1 MIEYRDIM
9 HKAIDAYGKEAQT
22 LMFFEEVAELEKE
35 LCKNARGKQN
45 HDEIVEEIADVEIML
60 EQIKIM
66 YDVKE
71 SQVELVKAM
80 KVQRL
85 CKRMG
90 CVKNEKTTD

>member
-1 MIEYRDIM
+1 MNDIEYRSILC
-9 HKAIDAYGKEAQT
+9 KAICTYGKEAQT

-45 HDEIVEEIADVEIML
+45 RDEILEEVADVEIML

-66 YDVKE
+66 HALNVGAIE
-71 SQVELVKAM
+71 RVKAQ

-85 CKRMG
+85 
-90 CVKNEKTTD
+90 NERLQ

>member
-1 MIEYRDIM
+1 MNDIEYRSILC
-9 HKAIDAYGKEAQT
+9 KAICTYGKEAQT

-45 HDEIVEEIADVEIML
+45 RDEILEEVADVEIML

-66 YDVKE
+66 HALNVGAIE
-71 SQVELVKAM
+71 RVKAQ

-85 CKRMG
+85 
-90 CVKNEKTTD
+90 NERLS

>member
-1 MIEYRDIM
+1 MNDIEYRSILC
-9 HKAIDAYGKEAQT
+9 KAICTYGKEAQT

-45 HDEIVEEIADVEIML
+45 RDEILEEVSDVEIML

-66 YDVKE
+66 HALNVGAIE
-71 SQVELVKAM
+71 RVKAQ

-85 CKRMG
+85 
-90 CVKNEKTTD
+90 NERLS